1 MSDQPRP
8 GGAPSLLVEWAVPS
22 LFVVL
27 WSTGYIG
34 SKFGAPYAEP
44 FTFLALRFVLVMAVM
59 GLAILI
65 TGARFPAGRGR
76 IRHSVVIG
84 MLMHGIYLGGV
95 FFAIAHGMPAGVA
108 ALIVGLQPLMT
119 AIAAALALG
128 EKLSPRTLGA
138 LAVGLI
144 GVGLVLGP
152 RFTLVSG
159 GITPATIAAVVV
171 AVIAISCATVY
182 QKRFATDTN
191 LWIGGLLQYTGG
203 LIVALPM
210 ALLTETMVVQWTPT
224 FIATLAWLVLVLSV
238 GAVTLFMIL
247 IRAGAVSKL
256 ATLFYLVPATTA
268 LMGFLF
274 FGENLLPLQIFGMV
288 LASAAV
294 ALAGRSKPA

>member
-1 MSDQPRP
+1 MS
-8 GGAPSLLVEWAVPS
+8 APSEQAGPPRILVDWAVPS
-22 LFVVL
+22 LFVLL

-44 FTFLALRFVLVMAVM
+44 FTFLSLRFAAVIAVM
-59 GLAILI
+59 GVAILI
-65 TGARFPAGRGR
+65 TGARFPAGRDR
-76 IRHSVVIG
+76 IRHSIVIG
-84 MLMHGIYLGGV
+84 ALMHGVYLGGV

-119 AIAAALALG
+119 AIAAALGLG
-128 EKLSPRTLGA
+128 EKLSMRTLGA
-138 LAVGLI
+138 LGVGLV

-152 RFTLVSG
+152 RFTLSVG
-159 GITPATIAAVVV
+159 GITPMTIAAVIV

-182 QKRFATDTN
+182 QKRFASDTN

-203 LIVALPM
+203 LMVALPV
-210 ALLTETMVVQWTPT
+210 AFLTEAMVVHWTPT
-224 FIATLAWLVLVLSV
+224 FILTLTWLVLVLSV

-268 LMGFLF
+268 LMGYLF
-274 FGENLLPLQIFGMV
+274 FGEDLLPLQIFGMV
-288 LASAAV
+288 LASLAV
-294 ALAGRSKPA
+294 ALAGRSKA

>member
-1 MSDQPRP
+1 MSAPGP
-8 GGAPSLLVEWAVPS
+8 GGPPRVVVEWAVPM

-44 FTFLALRFVLVMAVM
+44 FTFLSLRFAAVIAVM
-59 GLAILI
+59 GFAILV
-65 TGARFPAGRGR
+65 TGARFPTGPGR
-76 IRHSVVIG
+76 IRDSIVIG
-84 MLMHGIYLGGV
+84 ALMHGIYLGGV

-119 AIAAALALG
+119 AIAAALGLR
-128 EKLSPRTLGA
+128 ESLSPRTLGA
-138 LAVGLI
+138 LAVGLV
-144 GVGLVLGP
+144 GVGFVVGP
-152 RFTLVSG
+152 RFTLDAG
-159 GITPATIAAVVV
+159 GITPMTTGAVVV

-182 QKRFATDTN
+182 QKRFASDTN
-191 LWIGGLLQYTGG
+191 LWVGGLLQYTGG
-203 LIVALPM
+203 LLIALPV
-210 ALLTETMVVQWTPT
+210 AFLTEAMVVDWTPT
-224 FIATLAWLVLVLSV
+224 FIVTLAWLVLVLSV

-268 LMGFLF
+268 LMGYLF

-288 LASAAV
+288 LASLAV

>member
-1 MSDQPRP
+1 MSDRPSP
-8 GGAPSLLVEWAVPS
+8 GGPPRLLVEWAVPS

-44 FTFLALRFVLVMAVM
+44 FTFLSLRFVLVIAVM

-65 TGARFPAGRGR
+65 TGARFPTGRGR
-76 IRHSVVIG
+76 IRHSIVIG
-84 MLMHGIYLGGV
+84 ILMHGVYLGGV

-119 AIAAALALG
+119 AIAAALGLG

-138 LAVGLI
+138 LAVGLV
-144 GVGLVLGP
+144 GVGFVVGP
-152 RFTLVSG
+152 RFTLSAG
-159 GITPATIAAVVV
+159 GITPMTTVAVVI

-203 LIVALPM
+203 LMVALPL
-210 ALLTETMVVQWTPT
+210 ALLTEAMVVHWTPT
-224 FIATLAWLVLVLSV
+224 FILTLAWLVLVLSV

-294 ALAGRSKPA
+294 ALAGRSKAG

>member
-1 MSDQPRP
+1 MSDRPPP
-8 GGAPSLLVEWAVPS
+8 GGPPRLLVEWAVPS

-44 FTFLALRFVLVMAVM
+44 FTFLSLRFVLVIAVM
-59 GLAILI
+59 GFAILI
-65 TGARFPAGRGR
+65 TGARFPTGRGR
-76 IRHSVVIG
+76 IRHSIVIG
-84 MLMHGIYLGGV
+84 ILMHGVYLGGV

-119 AIAAALALG
+119 AIAAALGLG

-138 LAVGLI
+138 L
-144 GVGLVLGP
+144 GVGLVGVGFVVGP
-152 RFTLVSG
+152 RFTLSAG
-159 GITPATIAAVVV
+159 GITPMTTVAVVI

-203 LIVALPM
+203 LMVALPL
-210 ALLTETMVVQWTPT
+210 ALTEAMVVHWTPT
-224 FIATLAWLVLVLSV
+224 FILTLAWLVLVLSV

-294 ALAGRSKPA
+294 ALAGRSKAG

>member
-1 MSDQPRP
+1 MSVPGP
-8 GGAPSLLVEWAVPS
+8 GGPPRVVVEWAVPM

-44 FTFLALRFVLVMAVM
+44 FTFLSLRFAAVIAVM
-59 GLAILI
+59 GFAILV
-65 TGARFPAGRGR
+65 TGARFPTGRGR
-76 IRHSVVIG
+76 IRDSIVIG
-84 MLMHGIYLGGV
+84 ALMHGIYLGGV

-119 AIAAALALG
+119 AIAAALGLR
-128 EKLSPRTLGA
+128 ESLSPRTLGA
-138 LAVGLI
+138 LAVGLV
-144 GVGLVLGP
+144 GVGFVVGP
-152 RFTLVSG
+152 RFTLDAG
-159 GITPATIAAVVV
+159 GITPMTTGAVVV

-182 QKRFATDTN
+182 QKRFASDTN
-191 LWIGGLLQYTGG
+191 LWVGGLLQYTGG
-203 LIVALPM
+203 LLIALPV
-210 ALLTETMVVQWTPT
+210 ALLTEAMVVDWTPT
-224 FIATLAWLVLVLSV
+224 FIVTLAWLVLVLSV

-268 LMGFLF
+268 LMGYLF

-288 LASAAV
+288 LASLAV